1 MNLPG
6 NFCIAPFLQ
15 HTTHPSGS
23 YSPCP
28 YLGGTSWKGRKES
41 ILEQWSSAELEQL
54 RQDFL
59 NNKKS
64 SVCNRCWHEEQNGL
78 KSLRKRLYD
87 VETGSSDY
95 SFATP
100 EAVEQRIADYSA
112 GPLVLTI
119 KNGNLCNAKCRVCH
133 PGDSSRWI
141 EDSVKLHQ
149 LTGKQYYRLD
159 QQERNWS
166 DQQLEEILQLS
177 QNLVRL
183 ELFGGEPTFNK
194 QVARLLERLVE
205 QGLSKNIVVYINTNG
220 GIFIPDRFP
229 LLGQFKGVELGISI
243 DGVDQQFDYIRH
255 GINYH
260 VMVDNVKRMQ
270 AYFDQNNISYFIDAI
285 STVNILNVLYL
296 PEIKSA
302 VTKFLPLEP
311 FWNLLVNPEHLFV
324 KNMPDSIK
332 QAVISKLQHDPSFEQ
347 IINVINQPADLT
359 RWDEFIEITSAL
371 DQIRGEDFAKT
382 FPELDA
388 LIKQLS

>member
-1 MNLPG
+1 
-6 NFCIAPFLQ
+6 
-15 HTTHPSGS
+15 
-23 YSPCP
+23 
-28 YLGGTSWKGRKES
+28 
-41 ILEQWSSAELEQL
+41 
-54 RQDFL
+54 
-59 NNKKS
+59 
-64 SVCNRCWHEEQNGL
+64 
-78 KSLRKRLYD
+78 
-87 VETGSSDY
+87 
-95 SFATP
+95 
-100 EAVEQRIADYSA
+100 
-112 GPLVLTI
+112 
-119 KNGNLCNAKCRVCH
+119 
-133 PGDSSRWI
+133 
-141 EDSVKLHQ
+141 
-149 LTGKQYYRLD
+149 
-159 QQERNWS
+159 
-166 DQQLEEILQLS
+166 
-177 QNLVRL
+177 
-183 ELFGGEPTFNK
+183 
-194 QVARLLERLVE
+194 
-205 QGLSKNIVVYINTNG
+205 
-220 GIFIPDRFP
+220 

-260 VMVDNVKRMQ
+260 DMADNVERMQ